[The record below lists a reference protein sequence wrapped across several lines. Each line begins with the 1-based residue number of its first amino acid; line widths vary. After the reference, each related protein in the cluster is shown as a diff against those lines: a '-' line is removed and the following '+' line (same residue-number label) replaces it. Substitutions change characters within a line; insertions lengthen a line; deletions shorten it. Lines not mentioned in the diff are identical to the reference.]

1 MLAIGAFVLGSAL
14 CGIAGT
20 LPELIV
26 FRVLQGLGG
35 GMVVPIT
42 MGIRRREA
50 GPHRVERAMI
60 AIALPAA
67 LGPILGSVL
76 GGVIV
81 QSWSW
86 HWIFLVNVPV
96 CVTALVLG
104 YVLIPTAPG
113 QKDQRFDVTGFLLLT
128 PAVVAIA
135 FGVSKAAGG
144 SGFATP
150 DAWGPLVAGM
160 APISLFIG
168 HSLRSTDAS
177 LIDVRV
183 FSRRSFGVGSVIT
196 FMSGFSLYALMLI
209 LPLYYQIVRGE
220 SVLDTGLLLVPQSVG
235 TMLYFGLM
243 RRLTANLAGRIV
255 VGGGTVLMMIGVLPF
270 ARAGADGDTVV
281 LLAGQLLIGVGF
293 GASSFPVLSLALA
306 GLSHDEAPRGG
317 AAFSIVQRVGSPFGV
332 AVVSVILQTMLNDAI
347 TRHERLTAFTG
358 TFWWVFALGA
368 IPLVV
373 VPFLPGRAREVQEE
387 SGMPGQKPSTTM
399 LVDKR

>member
-1 MLAIGAFVLGSAL
+1 
-14 CGIAGT
+14 
-20 LPELIV
+20 
-26 FRVLQGLGG
+26 
-35 GMVVPIT
+35 
-42 MGIRRREA
+42 
-50 GPHRVERAMI
+50 
-60 AIALPAA
+60 
-67 LGPILGSVL
+67 
-76 GGVIV
+76 
-81 QSWSW
+81 
-86 HWIFLVNVPV
+86 
-96 CVTALVLG
+96 
-104 YVLIPTAPG
+104 
-113 QKDQRFDVTGFLLLT
+113 
-128 PAVVAIA
+128 
-135 FGVSKAAGG
+135 
-144 SGFATP
+144 
-150 DAWGPLVAGM
+150 M